1 MEINLVEENEALKE
15 MLKANKVTIESL
27 QLKLDDEQKRTKML
41 YDRLILKEDRIENY
55 VTQVDHLKDEARRL
69 EKERVRFL
77 TSKKTFELIN
87 IRKEF

>member
-15 MLKANKVTIESL
+15 MLKANKVAIESL

-55 VTQVDHLKDEARRL
+55 VTQVDHL
-69 EKERVRFL
+69 
-77 TSKKTFELIN
+77 S
-87 IRKEF
+87 

>member
-1 MEINLVEENEALKE
+1 
-15 MLKANKVTIESL
+15 
-27 QLKLDDEQKRTKML
+27 ML

-87 IRKEF
+87 IRKEFLIFFLFFFVFCLGTIKS